1 MTGVLT
7 GFAIIGVVIAVGFV
21 AGRLQIGGATAGRSI
36 QHLAFFIASPA
47 LLFDVLA
54 HADVTLIFS
63 SFISVALIAAVCA
76 GGLFIVVNLLIWRR
90 SVSEATI
97 GALAS
102 GYVNANNIGL
112 PVAVY
117 VLGDAQFVAPIM
129 LIQLIV
135 FAPVALAV
143 LDITGPGKVS
153 LTSIVTQPVRNPII
167 IASAAGVVVAAT
179 GIQLPDAVYAPFEL
193 IGGAAVPLML
203 LAFGMSLSGQRPLR
217 AGTGRTRVIV
227 ASLLKTAV
235 MPLIAYTVAR
245 FVFGLDGDHLFA
257 ATVLAALPSAQN
269 VFNYAT
275 RFETGEVFARDA
287 VLLSTVL
294 AVPSLIVIAAL
305 LA

>member
-63 SFISVALIAAVCA
+63 SFISVALIAALVS
-76 GGLFIVVNLLIWRR
+76 GGLFVVVNLIVWRR
-90 SVSEATI
+90 SAGEATI

-129 LIQLIV
+129 LLQLIV
-135 FAPVALAV
+135 FTPVALAV
-143 LDITGPGKVS
+143 LDVTGPGKVS
-153 LTSIVTQPVRNPII
+153 VMSILTQPVRNPII
-167 IASAAGVVVAAT
+167 IASIAGVVIAAT
-179 GIQLPDAVYAPFEL
+179 GVQLPDAVYAPFEL

-217 AGTGRTRVIV
+217 AGTGRPRVLV
-227 ASLLKTAV
+227 AALLKSAV
-235 MPLIAYTVAR
+235 MPLVAFAVAG
-245 FVFGLDGDHLFA
+245 FVFGLEGDHLFA

-275 RFETGEVFARDA
+275 RFETAEVFARDA

-294 AVPSLIVIAAL
+294 AVPALIVIAAL